1 MISLVVP
8 TYNERQNI
16 EQLVERTGKALAA
29 AGEPYELIIV
39 DDNSPDG
46 TAGEVRRLQADR
58 PWLKMLV
65 RVDERD
71 LSTAVLA
78 GWKMAQGE
86 ILGVMDGDLQH
97 PPENLLKLIA
107 PIRDAGGEI
116 AVASRYV
123 ARGGVSDWKFRRKI
137 ISWTATLLAMV
148 LLPAKIRRVKD
159 PMSGFFLL
167 RRSVVEGQALRPL
180 GYKILLEVL
189 ARGNYAKAAEV
200 PYVFEERA
208 RGGSK
213 MGPVQV
219 WRYLVH
225 LARIRFTS

>member
-1 MISLVVP
+1 MLSLIVP

-16 EQLVERTGKALAA
+16 VQLVARAGKTLAA
-29 AGEPYELIIV
+29 TGEPFELIIV

-46 TAGEVRRLQADR
+46 TAGEVRRLQAER
-58 PWLKMLV
+58 PWLKLLV
-65 RVDERD
+65 REDERD

-97 PPENLLKLIA
+97 PPEILLKLFEAMRQTHGDIV
-107 PIRDAGGEI
+107 
-116 AVASRYV
+116 VASRNV
-123 ARGGVSDWKFRRKI
+123 EHGSVSDWKFRRRI
-137 ISWTATLLAMV
+137 ISWTATLLAAV

-167 RRSVVEGQALRPL
+167 RRTVVEGRTLKPL

-189 ARGNYAKAAEV
+189 ARGNYEKAVEV

-213 MGPVQV
+213 MGVVQV

>member
-1 MISLVVP
+1 MLSLIVP

-16 EQLVERTGKALAA
+16 KPLVARTGKTLAA
-29 AGEPYELIIV
+29 TGEPFELIIV

-46 TAGEVRRLQADR
+46 TAGEVRRLQPER
-58 PWLKMLV
+58 PWLKLLV
-65 RVDERD
+65 REDERD

-86 ILGVMDGDLQH
+86 ILGAMDGDLQH
-97 PPENLLKLIA
+97 PPEVLLQLLEA
-107 PIRDAGGEI
+107 MREARGEI
-116 AVASRYV
+116 VVASRNV
-123 ARGGVSDWKFRRKI
+123 EHGSVSDWKFRRRI
-137 ISWTATLLAMV
+137 ISWTATLLAVV

-167 RRSVVEGQALRPL
+167 RRAVVDGRALKPL

-189 ARGNYAKAAEV
+189 ARGKYEKAVEV

-213 MGPVQV
+213 ISLVQV

-225 LARIRFTS
+225 LMRIRFTS

>member
-1 MISLVVP
+1 MLSLIVP

-16 EQLVERTGKALAA
+16 EPLVARTGKTLAA
-29 AGEPYELIIV
+29 TGEPFELIIV

-46 TAGEVRRLQADR
+46 TAGEVRRLQPER
-58 PWLKMLV
+58 PWLKLLV
-65 RVDERD
+65 RENERD

-86 ILGVMDGDLQH
+86 ILGAMDGDLQH
-97 PPENLLKLIA
+97 PPEILLKLMEA
-107 PIRDAGGEI
+107 MRQARGEI
-116 AVASRYV
+116 VVASRNV
-123 ARGGVSDWKFRRKI
+123 EHGSVSDWKFRRRI
-137 ISWTATLLAMV
+137 ISWTATLLAVV

-167 RRSVVEGQALRPL
+167 RRTVVEGRALKPM

-189 ARGNYAKAAEV
+189 ARGKYEKAVEV

-213 MGPVQV
+213 ISLVQV

-225 LARIRFTS
+225 LMRIRFTS

>member
-8 TYNERQNI
+8 TYNERQNV
-16 EQLVERTGKALAA
+16 EQLVERAGQTLAA
-29 AGEPYELIIV
+29 TGEPYELIIV

-58 PWLKMLV
+58 PWLMLV
-65 RVDERD
+65 VRMTQRD

-78 GWKMAQGE
+78 GWKTAQGE
-86 ILGVMDGDLQH
+86 ILGVMDADLQH
-97 PPENLLKLIA
+97 PPENLLKLLEA
-107 PIRDAGGEI
+107 IRNGSGEI
-116 AVASRYV
+116 AIASRYV
-123 ARGGVSDWKFRRKI
+123 ARGGVGAWKFRRRI
-137 ISWTATLLAMV
+137 ISWTATLMAAV

-167 RRSVVEGQALRPL
+167 RRSVVEGRALKPL

-189 ARGNYAKAAEV
+189 ARGNYEKAAEV
-200 PYVFEERA
+200 PYTFEERA

-213 MGPVQV
+213 MGLVQV

-225 LARIRFTS
+225 LMRIRFSS